1 MAGHEHIAPGR
12 KADPGPG
19 FDWAL
24 LQRLTGW
31 PSERLVG
38 LWREVPHAATAEQN
52 LPGQVD

>member
-1 MAGHEHIAPGR
+1 VALALLADPG
-12 KADPGPG
+12 PGPG

-38 LWREVPHAATAEQN
+38 LWA
-52 LPGQVD
+52 